1 MTIWIFAL
9 KCIINTSWSHL
20 IKEKVTIV
28 LKRNERVNFSA
39 DFGAN
44 THDNFVVFSFFTS
57 SCRRTSLFQKDF
69 QIGLGLK
76 NDVWNGW
83 WQRISGPIQL
93 TAALISCV
101 THYDFFSKLQG
112 VPKSLGNPSLGRLL
126 SFKHV
131 NVNLYYRQL
140 ILLTFLDESNVSAQT
155 CLDTL

>member
-9 KCIINTSWSHL
+9 KCTINTSWSHL

-76 NDVWNGW
+76 KWCVKWVVAKNFRSHPTNSSIDFVRNSLWLLFK
-83 WQRISGPIQL
+83 L
-93 TAALISCV
+93 TGCAKKFGKAYLC
-101 THYDFFSKLQG
+101 
-112 VPKSLGNPSLGRLL
+112 RLL

-131 NVNLYYRQL
+131 NV
-140 ILLTFLDESNVSAQT
+140 ILTSTKMLTPWRAGL
-155 CLDTL
+155 C